1 MTEEKA
7 TPENGQDA
15 EEVLQEAEAVQEQ
28 VEALPEEASVE
39 ELKVE
44 LEAALEAAAASKES
58 ELRAQA
64 EMQNVRRRAE
74 RDVEN
79 AHKFALEK
87 MTGELLT
94 VVDNLERALQ
104 AAGAADESSK
114 ALREGVEMTLDGF
127 VKTLAKFKIEQI
139 DPEGAPFDPQLHQA
153 MSMIENPDV
162 EPNTV
167 VAVLQKGYSLHG
179 RLVRPAMVMVS
190 KAAAAPKID
199 EQA

>member
-7 TPENGQDA
+7 TPENGQGA
-15 EEVLQEAEAVQEQ
+15 EDVLQESEAVQEP
-28 VEALPEEASVE
+28 VEALPEEGSVE
-39 ELKVE
+39 ELKAE
-44 LEAALEAAAASKES
+44 LEAALEAATASKEN

-104 AAGAADESSK
+104 AADATDESSK

-139 DPEGAPFDPQLHQA
+139 DPEGEPFDPQLHQA
-153 MSMIENPDV
+153 MSMIENAEV